1 MAAAVSER
9 RSSFTDPEK
18 VAPRT
23 PLVIFALWR
32 RCSMETVR
40 ESLQFLLPGCKAK
53 WRMYREGK
61 GKH

>member
-1 MAAAVSER
+1 MGAAVSER

-18 VAPRT
+18 
-23 PLVIFALWR
+23 VIFALWR